1 MDRYFRRYDL
11 CADSPRLP
19 RSFLQ
24 SRLPG
29 LFWLQNSQQGDGW
42 ITELLEDVY
51 FLFQVMQLATRLSY
65 CKANYFFVNFEV
77 RTTDRYQL
85 PYTNR
90 ELFHMLQ
97 VCDELFMTV
106 SFFNYIFFHKIFH
119 HLKVLMFRV
128 ENVQIRLI
136 LSQ

>member
-29 LFWLQNSQQGDGW
+29 LFWMSNSQQGDGW
-42 ITELLEDVY
+42 AAELLGKC
-51 FLFQVMQLATRLSY
+51 LLLLSQVMQLATRLSY

-106 SFFNYIFFHKIFH
+106 SFYIFASSIPSAESID
-119 HLKVLMFRV
+119 V
-128 ENVQIRLI
+128 
-136 LSQ
+136 SS